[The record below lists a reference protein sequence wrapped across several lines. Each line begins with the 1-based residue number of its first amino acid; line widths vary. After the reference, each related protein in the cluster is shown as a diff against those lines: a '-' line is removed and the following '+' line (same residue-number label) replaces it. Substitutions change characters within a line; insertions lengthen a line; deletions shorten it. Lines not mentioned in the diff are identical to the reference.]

1 MSKNARRTSLVV
13 APLLAGFACV
23 ASAQA
28 TPCFTVSGEK
38 ASVHNVFKDGKPHVV
53 ELDMPSISTMA
64 SRGSES
70 RNMLFTK
77 IKREG
82 GKLVSFSAKID
93 GKDYEF
99 PKDACKGK

>member
-1 MSKNARRTSLVV
+1 MKVATLALGIALSASLV
-13 APLLAGFACV
+13 AYG
-23 ASAQA
+23 QA
-28 TPCFTVSGEK
+28 APCFTVSGEK
-38 ASVHNVFKDGKPHVV
+38 ASVHNVFNDGKPQIV

-77 IKREG
+77 IKRDDKRNVTG
-82 GKLVSFSAKID
+82 FSAKID
-93 GKDYEF
+93 GKDYEY